1 MYITHYLI
9 SALFAILFLAACS
22 SDPATATLDR
32 AETLME
38 QYPDSALA
46 MLDTLSPPTS
56 AGENARYALLYSQ
69 ALDKNHID
77 VADDSLI
84 SIAVN
89 YYENSNDLQRHM
101 LSQYYHARILYNKK
115 SYPRSLLAHHKS
127 LKCAEELGDDFWCG
141 RNAGQISTIYYDF
154 YHSSDAFNY
163 AQLSY
168 EYLKKS
174 GRQPF
179 LNYAI
184 LELSHA
190 YYEQESYDNALRFAK
205 NALDSA
211 LKYNDKELYICARGI
226 GADCHYYLGQYDNAI
241 NDYLDLLDIEY
252 RADIIGLLGLSYL
265 NSNQLE
271 KAAKLRTDTI
281 ESDAIRFL
289 LLKSEINKR
298 KGDYKSA
305 LSLVE
310 NVMFRNDSVLEMS
323 LNQGLSS
330 ELSNYYL
337 FDNKIKDLEL
347 ANLKM
352 TYFITI
358 SVIVI
363 LLACITI
370 TILKMK
376 TRQKH
381 IIERNLGIAQNLRE
395 ILTLKEAESQNN
407 QKKIVDLLTSKFEI
421 MDSLCASYYENSA
434 TKGLK
439 RKISDE
445 VENIIRDLMSDER
458 IAELE
463 NILNTNDSNIISS
476 LRKELPQIKEADYR
490 LFIYSALGFSNSA
503 IALFLQEHKIES
515 IYNRKARLKT
525 KIKKLDSSQKNKY
538 LMYLAR

>member
-358 SVIVI
+358 SVII
-363 LLACITI
+363 IYH
-370 TILKMK
+370 TILGNK
-376 TRQKH
+376 
-381 IIERNLGIAQNLRE
+381 
-395 ILTLKEAESQNN
+395 
-407 QKKIVDLLTSKFEI
+407 
-421 MDSLCASYYENSA
+421 
-434 TKGLK
+434 
-439 RKISDE
+439 
-445 VENIIRDLMSDER
+445 
-458 IAELE
+458 
-463 NILNTNDSNIISS
+463 
-476 LRKELPQIKEADYR
+476 P
-490 LFIYSALGFSNSA
+490 
-503 IALFLQEHKIES
+503 FL
-515 IYNRKARLKT
+515 
-525 KIKKLDSSQKNKY
+525 
-538 LMYLAR
+538 